1 MEPNLRLDVRMLQ
14 KQILSPQMQHSLAIL
29 QAPLLELKALVD
41 KELQQNPCVEEVPD
55 GPRTEESSTPSSESS
70 APTDDASEA
79 AAGAETEAEGKAI
92 DALTQEFERL
102 AQLDDSWRDHFA
114 GGNIT
119 PRNNPEEESRHEF
132 MIASLTAD
140 LTLQDHLL
148 EQAHLSELNNAQR
161 EIADLL
167 IGNIDDNGF
176 LQIDL
181 ADLAQQNGKD
191 VGLYEAVLK
200 VIQSFTPAGVGARNL
215 RECLLLQMEAAGI
228 EESLEYQLVND
239 HMDALGRHRYPD
251 ISKALD
257 IDVVDIQ
264 KAAERIAKLS
274 PRPGLA
280 ISSDHR
286 EYVIPEIF
294 VELRDGQYE
303 VTNNNDQIPKVR
315 ISNSYKDLMSQAGS
329 SKEVRDYLRTKI
341 RDGKFLIRSIHQR
354 QETLLNIAREI
365 VKRQHEFME
374 QGISQLKPMTMNQVA
389 EVVKI
394 HETTVSRAV
403 AGKYMKTPQ
412 GLFEM
417 RYFFTS
423 GYKSS
428 DGIDMANTTVKDM
441 IAEIVKAEPK
451 HEPISDENIVKLLI
465 EKKVKIARRTVAKYR
480 GELNILPSHM
490 RKVY

>member
-1 MEPNLRLDVRMLQ
+1 MRLDARMLQ

-41 KELQQNPCVEEVPD
+41 KELQQNPCVEEIPD
-55 GPRTEESSTPSSESS
+55 GPRNEESSAPANESS

-79 AAGAETEAEGKAI
+79 AAARADVEPDGKVI
-92 DALTQEFERL
+92 DALQQEFERL
-102 AQLDDSWRDHFA
+102 AQLDDSWREHFA
-114 GGNIT
+114 GGNIAT
-119 PRNNPEEESRHEF
+119 RSNPEDEERRDF
-132 MIASLTAD
+132 MISSLTAD

-148 EQAHLSELNNAQR
+148 EQSHLSELNNGQR
-161 EIADLL
+161 EIAELL

-181 ADLAQQNGKD
+181 AELAQQNGKD
-191 VGLYEAVLK
+191 ANQYEEVLK
-200 VIQSFTPAGVGARNL
+200 IIQSFTPAGVGARNL
-215 RECLLLQMEAAGI
+215 RECLLLQMAAAGI
-228 EESLEYQLVND
+228 EESLEYQIVSD

-264 KAAERIAKLS
+264 KAAERIARFS

-294 VELRDGQYE
+294 VEKRDDQFE

-315 ISNSYKDLMSQAGS
+315 ISNSYKDLLSQAGS

-341 RDGKFLIRSIHQR
+341 RDGKFLIKSIHQR
-354 QETLLNIAREI
+354 QETLLNIARQI

-374 QGISQLKPMTMNQVA
+374 HGVSHLKPMTMSQVA
-389 EVVKI
+389 DVVKI

-403 AGKYMKTPQ
+403 AGKYMQTPQ

-423 GYKSS
+423 GYKSE
-428 DGIDMANTTVKDM
+428 DGTDMANTTVKDM

-451 HEPISDENIVKLLI
+451 HEPISDENIVKQLI